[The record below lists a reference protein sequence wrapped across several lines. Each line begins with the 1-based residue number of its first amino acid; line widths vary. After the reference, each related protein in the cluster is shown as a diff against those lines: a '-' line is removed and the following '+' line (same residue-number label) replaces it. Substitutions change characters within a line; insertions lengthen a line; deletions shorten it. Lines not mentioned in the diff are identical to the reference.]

1 MGHRFKSDKRLSTK
15 PGTSLSEIIVGVGDL
30 QVSNREDTVITT
42 FALGSCI
49 GVTLWDP
56 VKKVGGML
64 HAMLPDSKIHG
75 KATEK
80 RAMFVDTGMQDF
92 FEKLRQIGGN
102 PESCQCKLFGGAQVM
117 QADSFFKIGSRNVSA
132 FFALAEQSRILVLCN
147 ETGGQ
152 YNRTI
157 KIRLSDGL
165 VAVKTPNQEVFVR

>member
-1 MGHRFKSDKRLSTK
+1 M
-15 PGTSLSEIIVGVGDL
+15 SEIIVGVGDL
-30 QVSNREDTVITT
+30 QVSNRADSIITT

-56 VKKVGGML
+56 ARKVGGML

-75 KATEK
+75 KSTEK

-92 FEKLRQIGGN
+92 FQKLREMGAS
-102 PESCQCKLFGGAQVM
+102 PEHCECKLFGGAQVM
-117 QADSFFKIGSRNVSA
+117 QADNFFKIGARNVA
-132 FFALAEQSRILVLCN
+132 AYLQIAEQNGIRILCN

-152 YNRTI
+152 FNRTI

-165 VAVKTPNQEVFVR
+165 VAVKTPNQEVFTR